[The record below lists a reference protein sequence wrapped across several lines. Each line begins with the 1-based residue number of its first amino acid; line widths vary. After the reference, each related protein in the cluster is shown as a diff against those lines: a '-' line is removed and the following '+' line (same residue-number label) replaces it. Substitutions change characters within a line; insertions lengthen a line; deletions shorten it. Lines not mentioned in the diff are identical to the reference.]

1 MKIEESSKWF
11 NESRYG
17 LFIHWGPYSQIGRGE
32 QVMFREHMDV
42 LEYERNAC
50 LWNPRF
56 CDMKA
61 WAKMAK
67 RSGFKYACL
76 TTRHHDGYCLWDSA
90 YTDYTS
96 AKQAPKRD
104 FVREFVD
111 AFRAEGLKI
120 GLYYSWLDWR
130 IPAYFEGPNA
140 EGFQEFKEYMHNQV
154 KELLSNYGRIDYF
167 FFDGSWPRT
176 AEELESQKLAAEM
189 KKLQP
194 GILINNRLG
203 ITEQDVEKESKD
215 GGAGAG
221 ESAFLGDFGT
231 PERYISPEEGRL
243 WESCQVSTWR
253 LWGYTKG
260 ERWQGADVLL
270 DMLCECAEKGGNLIM
285 NVGPDGDGQIPP
297 QFSERMLEIGRWL
310 EVHGEA
316 IYGHGDGDLCEFVT
330 YGRQTV
336 RGNNLYLIIRFWDG
350 SGELH
355 LADLTNDVKSV
366 TLLTTGQKLDFEK
379 KGDDLFIHGLPKI
392 SPTQLFPVI
401 RVECDGKPSTNEW
414 GSQRLWHGDPTRLAA
429 WSKAHGNSVN
439 VLKKHN

>member
-1 MKIEESSKWF
+1 MKYEESSKWF

-17 LFIHWGPYSQIGRGE
+17 LFIHWGPYSEIGRGE

-42 LEYERNAC
+42 LEYERKAC
-50 LWNPRF
+50 LWNPQL

-67 RSGFKYACL
+67 NAGFKYACL

-176 AEELESQKLAAEM
+176 AEELESQKLASEM

-297 QFSERMLEIGRWL
+297 EFTERMLEIGRWL

-316 IYGHGDGDLCEFVT
+316 IYGHGGGDLCEFVT
-330 YGRQTV
+330 FGRQTI

-350 SGELH
+350 SGELR
-355 LADLTNDVKSV
+355 LADLSSDVDSV
-366 TLLTTGQKLDFEK
+366 TLLTTGQPLDFEK
-379 KGDDLFIHGLPKI
+379 KGDNLIIYGLPKI
-392 SPTQLFPVI
+392 SPTRLFPVI
-401 RVECDGKPSTNEW
+401 RVSCEGKPSTNEW
-414 GSQRLWHGDPTRLAA
+414 GSQRLWHGDPKRLAD
-429 WSKAHGNSVN
+429 WSKSHGNSVN
-439 VLKKHN
+439 VLKNNN